1 MINAL
6 FAAIDAK
13 DINAF
18 AEFLTEDCVF
28 RFGNQ
33 EEVEGAEQVQAYVT
47 YFFDSVQALRHD
59 IVQQWETDDGVVC
72 HGFVT
77 YTRHDESLLRVP
89 FCNVLNMRAGRIYE
103 YLIFADTSA
112 LYN

>member
-13 DINAF
+13 DSQTF
-18 AEFLTEDCVF
+18 SDFLTDDCVF

-33 EEVEGAEQVQAYVT
+33 AAVEGLEAVQAYVT
-47 YFFDSVQALRHD
+47 YFFDSVQALSHTLL
-59 IVQQWETDDGVVC
+59 QQWETEDGVVC
-72 HGFVT
+72 HGTVT
-77 YTRHDESLLRVP
+77 YTRHDGSLLTVP
-89 FCNVLNMRAGRIYE
+89 FCNVLNMRAGRVYE
-103 YLIFADTSA
+103 YLIFADTSE